1 MTSEMGTCR
10 HILWLLV
17 CQWSWLL
24 RPCLHTWD
32 SHWHWYL
39 FSFVWYDTNSFPPDQ
54 WDAPLGDFVGKLGK
68 TIRVNLLDIIRWDL
82 FSRYLDAVLPGC
94 SPSEA
99 GGLERLSTDKSRSKI
114 SSWQT
119 RVEFIQMRLLLF
131 LCFFPTWKGLA
142 TFSGVLEVPHY
153 QTGRSPCCFGQMTIF
168 CAFHM
173 RRRRRRSRPCVS
185 STPSLPPKTTRPA
198 WIWTRGPTG
207 WPAEEDFTFYTFYN
221 QPSPA
226 SLRALCCGAEWP
238 SLLAPPLHIVQTALH
253 RVKPVFPPYQPW
265 SSQFTKKKHL
275 SIKAGQVVRTRNQN
289 RLIALGWHSSRA
301 PQCFGCCSQ
310 APTGRASFNFVD
322 ILGKSLF
329 KKLFQNQREIFRN
342 LNGCSIE
349 SWKFTSQCLPFTW
362 IWSPR
367 KESSILLIEKI
378 WKLTKYIWENI
389 KIAEMNVKIFQENI
403 KVVSRRRNLLAIW
416 FLTGTTSSPQRVW
429 LVVTWW
435 RLLWWRW

>member
-1 MTSEMGTCR
+1 M
-10 HILWLLV
+10 
-17 CQWSWLL
+17 
-24 RPCLHTWD
+24 
-32 SHWHWYL
+32 
-39 FSFVWYDTNSFPPDQ
+39 
-54 WDAPLGDFVGKLGK
+54 
-68 TIRVNLLDIIRWDL
+68 
-82 FSRYLDAVLPGC
+82 
-94 SPSEA
+94 
-99 GGLERLSTDKSRSKI
+99 
-114 SSWQT
+114 
-119 RVEFIQMRLLLF
+119 
-131 LCFFPTWKGLA
+131 
-142 TFSGVLEVPHY
+142 
-153 QTGRSPCCFGQMTIF
+153 
-168 CAFHM
+168 
-173 RRRRRRSRPCVS
+173 
-185 STPSLPPKTTRPA
+185 
-198 WIWTRGPTG
+198 
-207 WPAEEDFTFYTFYN
+207 
-221 QPSPA
+221 
-226 SLRALCCGAEWP
+226 
-238 SLLAPPLHIVQTALH
+238 
-253 RVKPVFPPYQPW
+253 
-265 SSQFTKKKHL
+265 
-275 SIKAGQVVRTRNQN
+275 VRTRNQN

-310 APTGRASFNFVD
+310 APTGSASFNFVD